1 MKEKKPWYVRLTE
14 FLWEKQLNIPG
25 WCATLVAVIL
35 FAVIF
40 AICFNMAK
48 SETNVLCESY
58 TGVLE
63 VGEYA
68 RQTLTNKVIE
78 KLFTVVIGLITLYLG
93 CVILS
98 IGPAIATHVWR
109 KKQKMQNFHNN
120 N

>member
-14 FLWEKQLNIPG
+14 FTWEKQLNIPG

-48 SETNVLCESY
+48 SEASVLCEAY
-58 TGVLE
+58 TGTLE
-63 VGEYA
+63 VEEYA
-68 RQTLTNKVIE
+68 RQALTNKVIE
-78 KLFTVVIGLITLYLG
+78 NLFEVVVGMISLYIL

-109 KKQKMQNFHNN
+109 KKQKR
-120 N
+120 

>member
-14 FLWEKQLNIPG
+14 LLWEKQLNIPG
-25 WCATLVAVIL
+25 WCATLVAIVL
-35 FAVIF
+35 FVVIF
-40 AICFNMAK
+40 AICFNTAK
-48 SETNVLCESY
+48 TETNVLCETY
-58 TGVLE
+58 TETLE
-63 VGEYA
+63 VEEYA
-68 RQTLTNKVIE
+68 RQVLTNKVIE
-78 KLFTVVIGLITLYLG
+78 NLFEVVVGMIAIYIL